1 MAITTRGS
9 GHTGRSTIGPWHLR
23 PVARNPSRWSNRKS
37 CSRVSI
43 ALVQEIGQLGGDDNQ
58 MIRNSWVSFC
68 RELLAL
74 CVMWSFSAGA
84 AVLKSVQTG
93 TTPMNPAVQSVPITA
108 VNTATTFV
116 ICQNDTGGTGSNAT
130 TLATCEL
137 NSAITL
143 TITTNVADAALTVRW
158 YVVEFLS
165 GVSVQRGLTPLA
177 GGTLT
182 AAPPALNPAV
192 NLAHSF
198 VLITQNIST
207 ASQTIDER
215 WTARAQLTTTT
226 NLQLTRNQGG
236 STVNVAWQVIQIN
249 AAAVQSG
256 IISIGQA
263 ATVSTVVLPA
273 AVDTTRTFLVFSR
286 SAGTNSGGAETY
298 YQTTGEITNGTTL
311 TFTRAFQDNTAGTQV
326 DIVWYVVRMTD
337 GTTVQRNLCG
347 PSGTG
352 GGSDTMPAAPAGCLT
367 IPTAIT
373 TSRSAPFI
381 SVRDDPAS
389 GTPTADLDDTSWRAA
404 LAPTSITLNRSTGSS
419 LTSNAWVAWQVVQF
433 ANAPNIIDRREIF
446 P

>member
-1 MAITTRGS
+1 MKTSPRLLGLLISAIAMG
-9 GHTGRSTIGPWHLR
+9 
-23 PVARNPSRWSNRKS
+23 WS
-37 CSRVSI
+37 
-43 ALVQEIGQLGGDDNQ
+43 L
-58 MIRNSWVSFC
+58 
-68 RELLAL
+68 
-74 CVMWSFSAGA
+74 SAGA

-93 TTPMNPAVQSVPITA
+93 TTSMTAAVQSVAITA
-108 VNTATTFV
+108 VNTAQAFV
-116 ICQNDTGGTGSNAT
+116 ICEGDTGGTGSNAHT
-130 TLATCEL
+130 RATCEL
-137 NSAITL
+137 NSATTL
-143 TITTNVADAALTVRW
+143 TITTNVADATLTVSW

-165 GVSVQRGLTPLA
+165 GVSVQRGLTTLA

-192 NLAHSF
+192 NLAKSF
-198 VLITQNIST
+198 VLITENINT
-207 ASQTIDER
+207 ASQLIDER
-215 WTARAQLTTTT
+215 WTVRAQLTTTT

-236 STVNVAWQVIQIN
+236 SNVNVAWQVIQIN

-256 IISIGQA
+256 ITSIGQA

-273 AVDTTRTFLVFSR
+273 ANAVDTTRTFLVFSR
-286 SAGTNSGGAETY
+286 SAGGNSGGAEVY

-311 TFTRAFQDNTAGTQV
+311 TFTRAFQNNTAGTQV
-326 DIVWYVVRMTD
+326 DIVWYLVRMTD

-373 TSRSAPFI
+373 ISRSAPFI

-433 ANAPNIIDRREIF
+433 ANAPNLVDGDGREIF